1 MSKGVILW
9 DIDGTLI
16 STQRHFNVNLHQKV
30 LKDCGFGNI
39 KPDFETQGATDWEI
53 ISRLLSRIRYT
64 PKENE
69 IAEIIENLDV
79 LSEKSDKDSFVLP
92 MPGVSN
98 LLKSFVSK
106 FWLQGILTGNT
117 RKRTFAKLEHA
128 SMANYFNHDYIF
140 CCKIN
145 EKREDI
151 AHRAEKYIVSQ
162 RLKSTVIVGDTPSD
176 IAIAREMKAKVISV
190 ATGKFSKNELKL
202 HRPDLLIENLEI
214 SSDKFYK
221 FLKLVEDTID
231 KPC

>member
-16 STQRHFNVNLHQKV
+16 STQRDSNVNLHQKV
-30 LKDCGFGNI
+30 LKDCGFGII
-39 KPDFETQGATDWEI
+39 KPDFETQGVTDWEI
-53 ISRLLSRIRYT
+53 ISRLLSRISYT

-79 LSEKSDKDSFVLP
+79 LSEESDKESFFLP

-106 FWLQGILTGNT
+106 FWIQGILTGNT
-117 RKRTFAKLEHA
+117 SKRTFAKLEHA
-128 SMANYFNHDYIF
+128 SMASYFNQDYIF

-145 EKREDI
+145 EKRIDI

-162 RLKSTVIVGDTPSD
+162 RLKTTVIIGDTPSD
-176 IAIAREMKAKVISV
+176 IAIAREIKAKIISV

-202 HRPDLLIENLEI
+202 HSPDLLIENLEI
-214 SSDKFYK
+214 SSDKFHK
-221 FLKLVEDTID
+221 FLKLAEDTID

>member
-16 STQRHFNVNLHQKV
+16 STQRNSSINLHQKV
-30 LKDCGFGNI
+30 LKDCGFGII
-39 KPDFETQGATDWEI
+39 KPDFETQGVTDWEI

-69 IAEIIENLDV
+69 IAEIIENLDL
-79 LSEKSDKDSFVLP
+79 LSEKSDKESFFLP

-98 LLKSFVSK
+98 HLKSFASK
-106 FWLQGILTGNT
+106 FWIQGILTGNT
-117 RKRTFAKLEHA
+117 SKRTFAKLEHA
-128 SMANYFNHDYIF
+128 SLANYFNHDYIF

-145 EKREDI
+145 EKRIDI

-162 RLKSTVIVGDTPSD
+162 RLKTTVIIGDTPSD
-176 IAIAREMKAKVISV
+176 IVIAREIKAKVISV
-190 ATGKFSKNELKL
+190 ATGKFSKNELKF

-221 FLKLVEDTID
+221 FLKLAEDTVEE
-231 KPC
+231 PC